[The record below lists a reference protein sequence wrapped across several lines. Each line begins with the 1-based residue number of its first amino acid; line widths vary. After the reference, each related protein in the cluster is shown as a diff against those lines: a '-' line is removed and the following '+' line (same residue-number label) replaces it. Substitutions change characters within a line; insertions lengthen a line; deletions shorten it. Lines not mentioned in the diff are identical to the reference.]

1 MSESSESLG
10 PEQLRALDDA
20 LLAESLQGPEAE
32 AAAAV
37 VLASVEAETALVD
50 LELPASLMAALE
62 ADAAAHFEPEQASGE
77 ANEARESNSSS
88 IVPWLVAAVA
98 VAAVALVWASNQAS
112 LLHAISTHADV
123 VSAMDEREDD
133 ELAPAEVEP
142 EVEPLQPAPAPT
154 PALGD
159 DPAIR
164 LADWLL
170 EQPELSVTA
179 LAAGGDTTG
188 NDAAG
193 DVLWSEEE
201 QRGYMMLRG
210 LKPNDPAVEQYQL
223 WIFDTS
229 RDERF
234 PVDGGVFDVPSGQAD
249 VVVPIDAALPV
260 DRPSLYAIT
269 VEQPGG
275 VVVSDRSRIA
285 LLGTVRL

>member
-62 ADAAAHFEPEQASGE
+62 ADAAAHFEPQQASGQADE
-77 ANEARESNSSS
+77 PRESKSSS
-88 IVPWLVAAVA
+88 VLPWLVAAVA
-98 VAAVALVWASNQAS
+98 VAAVALVWAADQAS
-112 LLHAISTHADV
+112 LLQTVSTHADV

-133 ELAPAEVEP
+133 EPP
-142 EVEPLQPAPAPT
+142 PLQPPSA

-170 EQPELSVTA
+170 EKPELSVTA

-269 VEQPGG
+269 VEKPGG